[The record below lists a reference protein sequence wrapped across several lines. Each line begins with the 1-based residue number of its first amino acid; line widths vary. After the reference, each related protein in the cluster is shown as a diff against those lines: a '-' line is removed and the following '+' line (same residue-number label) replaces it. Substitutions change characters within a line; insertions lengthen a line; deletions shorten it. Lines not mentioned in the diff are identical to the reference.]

1 MKSVA
6 FIEHLGTH
14 AGLDTYCKNTVEAI
28 SDNHDLEVHL
38 FSDKRHF
45 SDDYYSYD
53 YFKNV
58 FKGKVKLFKISKFY
72 NAFLKSLLRAKIRK
86 INIVHLHFYGVHNF
100 YALNLLL
107 AKIFNFKVVATIHD
121 IIELNE
127 NKQRIPKYLKSII
140 LLLDGIIFHSEYAK
154 SIFQKDSSFSKVS
167 NVNVIYG
174 CDINFKNSLKTSR
187 AQSLEK
193 LKLSS
198 DNIYILFF
206 GQIKKIKNLSLLIKS
221 MKHVS
226 KNIKDVKLI
235 IAGKVWQDNFSDYEK
250 LIDKL
255 NLKDVIIPRIEF
267 VPNNQVQD
275 YFNISEFTI
284 LPYRRIYNSGVL
296 IRSFSYKRSVIASNI
311 PLFKELINENT
322 GYLFEEND
330 EISLSNTII
339 KALNDNNKELH
350 ENCYNFIIK
359 LLDRRKNSKKYHLFY
374 ESIYS

>member
-1 MKSVA
+1 
-6 FIEHLGTH
+6 
-14 AGLDTYCKNTVEAI
+14 
-28 SDNHDLEVHL
+28 
-38 FSDKRHF
+38 
-45 SDDYYSYD
+45 
-53 YFKNV
+53 
-58 FKGKVKLFKISKFY
+58 
-72 NAFLKSLLRAKIRK
+72 
-86 INIVHLHFYGVHNF
+86 
-100 YALNLLL
+100 
-107 AKIFNFKVVATIHD
+107 
-121 IIELNE
+121 
-127 NKQRIPKYLKSII
+127 
-140 LLLDGIIFHSEYAK
+140 
-154 SIFQKDSSFSKVS
+154 
-167 NVNVIYG
+167 
-174 CDINFKNSLKTSR
+174 
-187 AQSLEK
+187 
-193 LKLSS
+193 
-198 DNIYILFF
+198 
-206 GQIKKIKNLSLLIKS
+206 

-235 IAGKVWQDNFSDYEK
+235 CRKVWQDNFSDYEK